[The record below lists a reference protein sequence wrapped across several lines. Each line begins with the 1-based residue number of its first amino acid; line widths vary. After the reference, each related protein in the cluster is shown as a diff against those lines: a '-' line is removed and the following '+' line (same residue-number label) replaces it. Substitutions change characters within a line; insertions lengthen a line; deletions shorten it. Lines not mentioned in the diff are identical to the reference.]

1 MLPTPSSTLSCFLQ
15 LSQTGSTLQK
25 KDLLPLVSLLHMQL
39 HNHLGCVCVW
49 MCRYVHVCLCVYT
62 LFCVFVDMFICV
74 CVYACAHN
82 IITHPSRPDAVP
94 LVDAF
99 DIPDERRWSEE
110 WWKWSDRG
118 GVRSGGSDLQGHRIP
133 GLCTCNGL
141 FQVVLQSMLLT

>member
-1 MLPTPSSTLSCFLQ
+1 
-15 LSQTGSTLQK
+15 
-25 KDLLPLVSLLHMQL
+25 
-39 HNHLGCVCVW
+39 

-99 DIPDERRWSEE
+99 DIPDERLNSVLGRFDGNVYHHLYE
-110 WWKWSDRG
+110 WAKNSPRNKTEAIIFFINNF
-118 GVRSGGSDLQGHRIP
+118 VFSLVLIQ
-133 GLCTCNGL
+133 GLCMIT
-141 FQVVLQSMLLT
+141 